1 MSMTSK
7 NVFLMLIYHHLLNF
21 YNEIGHN
28 QFVFMYLSS
37 IICYAF
43 SPKLNSAG
51 SLVLTTNRSSPNS
64 ITGFI
69 TMCKYVV
76 FETFKIS
83 KI

>member
-1 MSMTSK
+1 MK
-7 NVFLMLIYHHLLNF
+7 LVIINLR
-21 YNEIGHN
+21 
-28 QFVFMYLSS
+28 LSTYQVLS
-37 IICYAF
+37 VALF